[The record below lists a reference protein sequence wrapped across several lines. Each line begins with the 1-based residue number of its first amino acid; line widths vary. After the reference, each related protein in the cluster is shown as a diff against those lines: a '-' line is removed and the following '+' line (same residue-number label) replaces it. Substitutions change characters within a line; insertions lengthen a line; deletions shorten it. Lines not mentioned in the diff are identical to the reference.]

1 MLPPYGVGAVLSH
14 LMPDRSEK
22 PIIFGSLM
30 LPEAEKS
37 YSQIEKE
44 GLAIIFVVKRFH
56 QSITLRHFTQFKL
69 TISFCLDY

>member
-1 MLPPYGVGAVLSH
+1 MFPPYGVGALLSH

-44 GLAIIFVVKRFH
+44 GLAIIFVVKRFTNLL
-56 QSITLRHFTQFKL
+56 QLRHFTQFKL
-69 TISFCLDY
+69 TISLCLDY